1 MQTTTTYRYVDIPQR
16 FPGEMILATQRDRL
30 GTFAKWV
37 ATGGDII
44 HVKMGPRDLYLL
56 AHPDL
61 AKALLVT
68 QNDAFIKGP
77 ALRRAGFLLG
87 EGLLNS
93 EGMRHRRRRKLVLP
107 TFHYSRL
114 RDYADT
120 MVALTEDLAA
130 SWHDGQQVD
139 IDRQMMQLTLEI
151 AGQTLFGA
159 DVESEAEGI
168 SHAMSSAIHAFQ
180 KLMTNPLTP
189 LIIRLPLPVTLRLR
203 RSRADLNKIVY
214 RIIRERRESGE
225 DRHDLLSMLLTAQD
239 EETGGRLSDD
249 EVRDEVMT
257 LFLAGHET
265 TANALTWTWYLLAQ
279 HPVVEQ
285 KLHTELDAVLGSRR
299 ATFDDLKQL
308 VYTRHVFSEA
318 MRLYPPAWAL
328 GREAIRSVEMG
339 GRTLP
344 DGAIVLL
351 CQYLLHRDPRFW
363 PDPEQFLPE
372 RFAPEHSTERHRF
385 AYLPFSTGVRGC
397 IGEQFAWTEGILV
410 LATLARRWRMHL
422 TSNEP
427 VGLAPSITLRPNR
440 PIPMHLHLLKS
451 PVAAG

>member
-1 MQTTTTYRYVDIPQR
+1 METATTYRYADIPQR

-30 GTFAKWV
+30 GTFTKWA
-37 ATGGDII
+37 ATGADII

-56 AHPDL
+56 THPDL
-61 AKALLVT
+61 ARDLLVT

-93 EGMRHRRRRKLVLP
+93 EGTRHRRRRKLVLP

-120 MVALTEDLAA
+120 MVALTEQLADSWQEGQTIDLN
-130 SWHDGQQVD
+130 
-139 IDRQMMQLTLEI
+139 RQMTQLTLEI

-159 DVESEAEGI
+159 HVESEADEI
-168 SHAMSSAIHAFQ
+168 SHAMGAAIHSFQ
-180 KLMTNPLTP
+180 RLMTHPLTP
-189 LIIRLPLPVTLRLR
+189 IIIRLPLPVTLRLR
-203 RSRADLNKIVY
+203 RSRAHLNEIVY
-214 RIIRERRESGE
+214 RIIRERRDSGE
-225 DRHDLLSMLLTAQD
+225 DRHDLLSMLLAAQD
-239 EETGGRLSDD
+239 EASGAGLTDD

-279 HPVVEQ
+279 HPDVEQ
-285 KLHTELDAVLGSRR
+285 KLYAELDAVLGPRR

-308 VYTRHVFSEA
+308 VYTRQVFSEA

-328 GREAIRSVEMG
+328 GRETTREVEMG
-339 GRTLP
+339 GHTLP
-344 DGAIVLL
+344 QGAVVLL

-363 PDPEQFLPE
+363 SDPETFQPE
-372 RFAPEHSTERHRF
+372 RFAPAQSTERHKF

-397 IGEQFAWTEGILV
+397 IGEQFAWTEGVLV
-410 LATLARRWRMHL
+410 LATLARRWRMRRA
-422 TSNEP
+422 SNEFI
-427 VGLAPSITLRPNR
+427 GLAPSITLRPDR
-440 PIPMHLHLLKS
+440 SIPMQLQKC
-451 PVAAG
+451 

>member
-1 MQTTTTYRYVDIPQR
+1 METTTTYRYTDIPQR

-30 GTFAKWV
+30 GTFSKWMT
-37 ATGGDII
+37 TGADII

-61 AKALLVT
+61 ARELLVT
-68 QNDAFIKGP
+68 RNDAFIKGP

-93 EGMRHRRRRKLVLP
+93 EGQRHRRRRKLVLP

-114 RDYADT
+114 RDYAHT
-120 MVALTEDLAA
+120 MVVLAEKRA
-130 SWHDGQQVD
+130 DSWHDGQTVD
-139 IDRQMMQLTLEI
+139 IDRQMMQLTLEV
-151 AGQTLFGA
+151 AAQTLFGA
-159 DVESEAEGI
+159 HVESEAEEI
-168 SHAMSSAIHAFQ
+168 SHAMSAAIHAFQ
-180 KLMTNPLTP
+180 RLMTNPLTP

-203 RSRADLNKIVY
+203 RSRAELNQIVY
-214 RIIRERRESGE
+214 RIIRNRRDSGE
-225 DRHDLLSMLLTAQD
+225 DRHDLLSMLLAAQD
-239 EETGGRLSDD
+239 EETGAGLTDD

-279 HPVVEQ
+279 HPEVEQ
-285 KLHTELDAVLGSRR
+285 KLHAELASVLGTRR

-308 VYTRHVFSEA
+308 VYTRQVFSEA

-328 GREAIRSVEMG
+328 GREAMRAVTIG

-363 PDPEQFLPE
+363 TEPARFLPE
-372 RFAPEHSTERHRF
+372 RFAPEPSAGRHKF

-397 IGEQFAWTEGILV
+397 IGEQFAWTEGVLV
-410 LATLARRWRMHL
+410 LATLAQRWRMRL
-422 TSNEP
+422 ATDEP
-427 VGLAPSITLRPNR
+427 VGLAPSITLRPDR
-440 PIPMHLHLLKS
+440 ALPMHLHLMAK
-451 PVAAG
+451 